1 MKKSIEISKWWTW
14 FSTIYFII
22 VAFLILHTPLLP
34 LIMMLGYSIFCYFV
48 YSVRH
53 WRYFPVIFLMINNCM
68 STTTVL
74 WLDYRKWFTILL
86 VGMFILDM
94 CLLDKMEIGCFFYN
108 KYFIVFYFAALCI
121 DILSKGTY
129 TIFSLFFEFVSLAM
143 VLYEISYKKQL
154 DDFIDMLIIST
165 LCIALIGIYEF
176 AIQDTFYYKR
186 WTGENRYRYG
196 ILRVGSTVE
205 DPNFM
210 CFSMV
215 PSLPLMAYK
224 VSQGKNKFYY
234 SILQVIFCG
243 VILLTMSRI
252 GLLTMLL
259 GYFLI
264 YFNKIQKVFQ
274 KNKALVLYIMFASGI
289 LAVGVLLLISSR
301 LSFNMSDDSFS
312 GRYYV
317 YVSALKIIFQNP
329 IWGLGFEKF
338 ADTVEKILLKDYGM
352 YNAIGFQNPMNTWL
366 QVAVDGGLLM
376 LIPFVM
382 VFVTSIKIAIN
393 IYRRHTEY
401 QYLIKMLAISLI
413 QWGIISFTLDGMENA
428 IMWSMV
434 LIPVMLKKVTNNSY
448 VEEKEECKLVF

>member
-1 MKKSIEISKWWTW
+1 
-14 FSTIYFII
+14 
-22 VAFLILHTPLLP
+22 
-34 LIMMLGYSIFCYFV
+34 
-48 YSVRH
+48 
-53 WRYFPVIFLMINNCM
+53 
-68 STTTVL
+68 
-74 WLDYRKWFTILL
+74 
-86 VGMFILDM
+86 
-94 CLLDKMEIGCFFYN
+94 
-108 KYFIVFYFAALCI
+108 
-121 DILSKGTY
+121 
-129 TIFSLFFEFVSLAM
+129 
-143 VLYEISYKKQL
+143 
-154 DDFIDMLIIST
+154 
-165 LCIALIGIYEF
+165 
-176 AIQDTFYYKR
+176 
-186 WTGENRYRYG
+186 
-196 ILRVGSTVE
+196 
-205 DPNFM
+205 
-210 CFSMV
+210 
-215 PSLPLMAYK
+215 
-224 VSQGKNKFYY
+224 
-234 SILQVIFCG
+234 
-243 VILLTMSRI
+243 MSRI

-274 KNKALVLYIMFASGI
+274 KNRALVLYIMFASGI
-289 LAVGVLLLISSR
+289 LAVGVLLLISSK

-382 VFVTSIKIAIN
+382 VFVTSIKIAIS
-393 IYRRHTEY
+393 IYKRHTEY

-428 IMWSMV
+428 MIWSMV

-448 VEEKEECKLVF
+448 MEEKEECKLVF